1 VSDPITYFDRYDRTL
16 KTERIYGERWLRWA
30 YEQPVGRFAVWLLIR
45 RAFFSRWYGARMN
58 KRYSDLRIL
67 SFIAEYD
74 VDVREFVKSPFDYKT
89 FNEFFYRA
97 LKPEARPIAPGA
109 EVAVL
114 PADGRHLAFPDVE
127 AADGF
132 YVKGVKFTLAEL
144 LGEGGAAAQAKPI
157 HAAPVSASEDGAVSV
172 PPPSAANATAEPMAD
187 PVSASEGPGTAASQT
202 KPDQTNAGH
211 AQATTSP
218 GEASVPPAPP
228 SPPIPTPFPAGLAQK
243 FAGGSM
249 LISRLCPSDYH
260 RFHFPVSG
268 TPSETW
274 LLNGWL
280 YSVSPIALRR
290 NLGYLV
296 ENKRMLTLIE
306 SPEFGTVAQIEVGA
320 TNVGT
325 IRQFFEAG
333 RPVQKGE
340 EKGLFAFGGSCVITL
355 FERGRIAFDPDLVAS
370 SGRQIEVYAR
380 MGDRLGVATR

>member
-1 VSDPITYFDRYDRTL
+1 MSEPIRYLDRSDRTL

-30 YEQPVGRFAVWLLIR
+30 YENPVGRAAVWLLIR
-45 RAFFSRWYGARMN
+45 RAIVSSWYGARMN

-67 SFIAEYD
+67 PFIVDYD
-74 VDVREFVKSPFDYKT
+74 VDVREFVKSPFDFKT

-97 LKPEARPIAPGA
+97 LKPEARPIAPGDD
-109 EVAVL
+109 VAVL
-114 PADGRHLAFPDVE
+114 PADGRHLAFRDVD

-144 LGEGGAAAQAKPI
+144 LGEGGAADRAKPI
-157 HAAPVSASEDGAVSV
+157 HAAPVPLPAPEVAPAEDEKGGETGAPVV
-172 PPPSAANATAEPMAD
+172 PP
-187 PVSASEGPGTAASQT
+187 
-202 KPDQTNAGH
+202 
-211 AQATTSP
+211 
-218 GEASVPPAPP
+218 
-228 SPPIPTPFPAGLAQK
+228 PTPFPAGLARR

-260 RFHFPVSG
+260 RFHFPVG
-268 TPSETW
+268 GIPSETW

-290 NLGYLV
+290 NLRYLI
-296 ENKRMLTLIE
+296 ENKRMVTLVE
-306 SPEFGTVAQIEVGA
+306 SPVFGTVAQIEVGA

-325 IRQFFEAG
+325 IRQFFESG

-355 FERGRIAFDPDLVAS
+355 FERGRITFDADLVES
-370 SGRQIEVYAR
+370 SARQIEVYAR
-380 MGDRLGVATR
+380 MGERLGVATR